1 MLADSALVAAL
12 EEAAALGVAVSL
24 CPTGLADAAIDPPPV
39 PEAER
44 YGLVTL
50 LAELEDDARLLV
62 I

>member
-1 MLADSALVAAL
+1 M
-12 EEAAALGVAVSL
+12 AVSL